1 MELSDIAMALFGT
14 TLKKKNSELA
24 NRIKALEARLQI
36 ATECLERISEG
47 NFNLTVDDLSLDTT
61 TVENKNFALM
71 LSKMSDQLA
80 RYSEKEYER
89 VWIAEGISKFMNL
102 VQGDNRAQT
111 DFYDRILS
119 MMINYLGVN
128 QGGLFILNDD
138 DREDIHLELTACYAY
153 GRKRFLEK
161 KVRIGEGM
169 LGQCV
174 LEKETTQFTKVPQS
188 YAAITSG
195 LGEATPEYLII
206 VPMKYD
212 DVVLGAIELASF
224 HPLKEHQV
232 EFLER
237 IAENIASLVLNIRNS
252 ARAERLFKESQEKAR
267 LLQEKEEMLQQ
278 NLEELIATQDEMK
291 RNQIELDRQTNLLRF
306 ILDNI
311 PFPVFVKDELGRYSL
326 VNKAEAKLFNMR
338 NDDLIGKDDSYF
350 VNNEEEWNVIRESDA
365 KVLRS
370 NDPVELPLQYFTTT
384 LGNSYVFKTTKIPF
398 VNNVTGK
405 KNILGVSIDLTEKL
419 SLEQKL
425 LREES
430 ANTNSM
436 LLNIIGR
443 QRMLSQKIGFHAEAL
458 VRGKKQNGTLLQD
471 AIELHEHSLHII
483 RYGGMPMGVTLER
496 PLPKADKELVP
507 ALEKIEE
514 VWYQY
519 KKAAENI
526 ILNSTVDSHHRNM
539 NVAAIEKDLDIIEQN
554 GELILRL
561 NNDLML
567 ACIKHNQTKLAGAVA

>member
-1 MELSDIAMALFGT
+1 MALIGMK
-14 TLKKKNSELA
+14 LKQKNLELA
-24 NRIKALEARLQI
+24 NRVKALETRLQI
-36 ATECLERISEG
+36 ATNCLERISEG
-47 NFNLTVDDLSLDTT
+47 NFNLAVDTLSLDTT
-61 TVENKNFALM
+61 SSEDKSFALM

-80 RYSEKEYER
+80 RYSEKEYQR
-89 VWIAEGISKFMNL
+89 IWMAEGISKFMSL
-102 VQGDNRAQT
+102 VQGDNRDRT

-119 MMINYLGVN
+119 MIVTYLSVN
-128 QGGLFILNDD
+128 QGGLFTLNDD
-138 DREDIHLELTACYAY
+138 NPQDIHLEMTACYAY
-153 GRKRFLEK
+153 DRKRLQEK
-161 KVRIGEGM
+161 KIRIGEGM

-174 LEKETTQFTKVPQS
+174 LEKETTHVTKVPLS
-188 YAAITSG
+188 YASITSG

-212 DVVLGAIELASF
+212 NVVLGVIELASF
-224 HPLKEHQV
+224 HPLKAHQV

-237 IAENIASLVLNIRNS
+237 IAENIASLVLNMRNS
-252 ARAERLFKESQEKAR
+252 TRAERLFKESQEKAR

-291 RNQIELDRQTNLLRF
+291 RNQGELDRQTSLLRF

-311 PFPVFVKDELGRYSL
+311 PFPVFVKDDLGRYAL

-338 NDDLIGKDDSYF
+338 IDDLIGKDDSYF
-350 VNNEEEWNVIRESDA
+350 VNNEDEWNVIRESDA

-384 LGNSYVFKTTKIPF
+384 AGNSYVFKTTKIPF
-398 VNNVTGK
+398 LNNVTGK

-430 ANTNSM
+430 ANTSSM

-483 RYGGMPMGVTLER
+483 RHGGMPMGVTLER
-496 PLPKADKELVP
+496 PLPKADKDLVP

-514 VWYQY
+514 VWCQY

-526 ILNSTVDSHHRNM
+526 ILNSTVDSHHRKM
-539 NVAAIEKDLDIIEQN
+539 NEAAIEKDLDIIEQN

-567 ACIKHNQTKLAGAVA
+567 ACIKHNQTKFAGVLA

>member
-1 MELSDIAMALFGT
+1 MALIGN
-14 TLKKKNSELA
+14 KIKRKNIELT
-24 NRIKALEARLQI
+24 NRVSALEARLQV
-36 ATECLERISEG
+36 ATNCLERISEG
-47 NFNLTVDDLSLDTT
+47 NFNLSVELYDLDATSE
-61 TVENKNFALM
+61 ENKRFTLM
-71 LSKMSDQLA
+71 LSKMSDQLK
-80 RYSEKEYER
+80 RYAEKEYER

-102 VQGDNRAQT
+102 VQGENRGRT
-111 DFYDRILS
+111 DFYDRMLT
-119 MMINYLGVN
+119 MIVTYLGVN
-128 QGGLFILNDD
+128 QGGLFTLNDD
-138 DREDIHLELTACYAY
+138 DPDDLHLEMKACYAY
-153 GRKRFLEK
+153 GKKKFQEK
-161 KVRIGEGM
+161 KIRVGEGM

-174 LEKETTQFTKVPQS
+174 LEKETTQCTKVPRA
-188 YAAITSG
+188 YASITSG
-195 LGEATPEYLII
+195 LGEATPEYLIL
-206 VPMKYD
+206 VPMKYND
-212 DVVLGAIELASF
+212 AVLGAIELASF
-224 HPLKEHQV
+224 HPLKAYQV

-237 IAENIASLVLNIRNS
+237 ITENIASLVLNIRSSN
-252 ARAERLFKESQEKAR
+252 RAERLFRESQEKAR
-267 LLQEKEEMLQQ
+267 MLQEKEEILKQ
-278 NLEELIATQDEMK
+278 NLEELIATQEEMK
-291 RNQIELDRQTNLLRF
+291 RNQSELDRQTDLLRF

-338 NDDLIGKDDSYF
+338 SDDLIGKDDSYF

-384 LGNSYVFKTTKIPF
+384 LGNSYIFKTTKIPF
-398 VNNVTGK
+398 LNNVTGK

-430 ANTNSM
+430 ANLNNM

-458 VRGKKQNGTLLQD
+458 VRGKRENRALLQD
-471 AIELHEHSLHII
+471 AIELHEHSLQII
-483 RYGGMPMGVTLER
+483 RYGGMPMGVMLER
-496 PLPKADKELVP
+496 PLPKADKELIP
-507 ALEKIEE
+507 AIERIEE

-519 KKAAENI
+519 KKAAENV
-526 ILNSTVDSHHRNM
+526 ILNSTVDAGHRNM
-539 NVAAIEKDLDIIEQN
+539 NAEAIGRNLDTIEQN

-567 ACIKHNQTKLAGAVA
+567 ACIKSYQAKFDGVLA

>member
-1 MELSDIAMALFGT
+1 MPLIGNNLKRKNIELT
-14 TLKKKNSELA
+14 
-24 NRIKALEARLQI
+24 NRIMALEARLQV
-36 ATECLERISEG
+36 ATNCLERISEG
-47 NFNLTVDDLSLDTT
+47 NFNLSVDVFSLDTASEENQRF
-61 TVENKNFALM
+61 TVM
-71 LSKMSDQLA
+71 LSKMSDQLK
-80 RYSEKEYER
+80 RYAEKEYER
-89 VWIAEGISKFMNL
+89 IWIAEGISKFMSL
-102 VQGDNRAQT
+102 VQGENRGRT
-111 DFYDRILS
+111 DFYDRMLS
-119 MMINYLGVN
+119 MIVTYLGVN
-128 QGGLFILNDD
+128 QGGLFTLNDD
-138 DREDIHLELTACYAY
+138 NPDDVHLEMTACYAY
-153 GRKRFLEK
+153 GKKKFQEK
-161 KVRIGEGM
+161 KISIGEGM

-174 LEKETTQFTKVPQS
+174 LEKETTQCTKVPQA
-188 YAAITSG
+188 YASITSG
-195 LGEATPEYLII
+195 LGEATPEYLIL
-206 VPMKYD
+206 VPMKYNET
-212 DVVLGAIELASF
+212 VLGVVELASF
-224 HPLKEHQV
+224 HPLKTYQV

-237 IAENIASLVLNIRNS
+237 IAENIASLVLNIRSSN
-252 ARAERLFKESQEKAR
+252 RAERLFRESQEKAR
-267 LLQEKEEMLQQ
+267 MLQEKEEILQQ
-278 NLEELIATQDEMK
+278 NLEELIATQEEMK
-291 RNQIELDRQTNLLRF
+291 RNQSELDRQTNLLRF

-338 NDDLIGKDDSYF
+338 YDDLIGKDDSYF

-398 VNNVTGK
+398 LNNVTGK

-430 ANTNSM
+430 ANMNNM

-458 VRGKKQNGTLLQD
+458 VRGKRENRTLLQD
-471 AIELHEHSLHII
+471 AIELHEHSLQII

-496 PLPKADKELVP
+496 PLPKADKELIP
-507 ALEKIEE
+507 AIEKIEE
-514 VWYQY
+514 VWCQY
-519 KKAAENI
+519 KKAAENV
-526 ILNSTVDSHHRNM
+526 ILNSTVDPHHRNM
-539 NVAAIEKDLDIIEQN
+539 NAEAINRDLDTIEQN

-567 ACIKHNQTKLAGAVA
+567 ASIKNYQTKFAGALA